1 MGYGD
6 KAEVALTTPDTDA
19 VFEHAQRLTKPMEP
33 DDATQEGAPHVLIPK
48 GWTLKDLPWTSQTP
62 KRIRQT
68 VQLSDHPSFC
78 RYVSDFKSEETVI
91 FAEVSNDG
99 GTFTAVLD
107 YHHGEPSWCTHKAIF
122 TPEKSENWK
131 RWLSQNGKQMG
142 QTEFA
147 LFLEN
152 NTPDVVTPAG
162 ADLLQ
167 IINEFEVEGSLN
179 FQRVQ
184 RLSNGTVK
192 FSFQNEQKAKAGD
205 LSVPEVFT
213 LRFPLFNGEP
223 MTVLTARL
231 RYRLGSGGE
240 LKVWFELVNPHVAVR
255 EGLQSLVERV
265 ATGTAIAPLMGK
277 MVPEPKL

>member
-1 MGYGD
+1 VG
-6 KAEVALTTPDTDA
+6 
-19 VFEHAQRLTKPMEP
+19 
-33 DDATQEGAPHVLIPK
+33 
-48 GWTLKDLPWTSQTP
+48 
-62 KRIRQT
+62 
-68 VQLSDHPSFC
+68 
-78 RYVSDFKSEETVI
+78 
-91 FAEVSNDG
+91 NDG
-99 GTFTAVLD
+99 GSFTAVLD
-107 YHHGEPSWCTHKAIF
+107 YHREEPSWCTHKAVF

-131 RWLSQNGKQMG
+131 RWLAQNGKPMG

-184 RLSNGTVK
+184 RLSNGSVK

-205 LSVPEVFT
+205 LSVPELFT

-223 MTVLTARL
+223 VTGLNARL
-231 RYRLGSGGE
+231 RYRLASGGE
-240 LKVWFELVNPHVAVR
+240 LKVWFDLVNPHVAVR
-255 EGLQSLVERV
+255 EGLQALVDRV
-265 ATGTAIAPLMGK
+265 AAGTGIAPLMGK
-277 MVPEPKL
+277 ML

>member
-6 KAEVALTTPDTDA
+6 KTEVTLTPHDTDA

-33 DDATQEGAPHVLIPK
+33 DDATQEGAPHVLIPR
-48 GWTLKDLPWTSQTP
+48 GWTIKELPWQSQTP

-68 VQLSDHPSFC
+68 VQLNDHPSFC
-78 RYVSDFKSEETVI
+78 RYVSDFKTKATAI
-91 FAEVSNDG
+91 FATISNSG

-107 YHHGEPSWCTHKAIF
+107 YHTGEDPSWCTHQAIF
-122 TPEKSENWK
+122 SPEKSENWK
-131 RWLSQNGKQMG
+131 RWEGANCKPMG

-152 NTPDVVTPAG
+152 NTPDVVIPAG

-167 IINEFEVEGSLN
+167 IINEFEVEGALN

-184 RLSNGTVK
+184 RLTNGTVK

-223 MTVLTARL
+223 VTVLNARL
-231 RYRLGSGGE
+231 RYRLSSGGE
-240 LKVWFELVNPHVAVR
+240 LKVWFEIVNPHVAVR
-255 EGLQSLVERV
+255 EGLQALVERIT
-265 ATGTAIAPLMGK
+265 TGTGISPMMGK
-277 MVPEPKL
+277 IE